1 MITNNHVLLRWIL
14 PQRSQKTSLDG
25 VFIQK
30 KALQYAKMNWVL
42 DVTNPRKQS
51 SILNV
56 LEENKNQ

>member
-1 MITNNHVLLRWIL
+1 MITNNHVLFRWIL